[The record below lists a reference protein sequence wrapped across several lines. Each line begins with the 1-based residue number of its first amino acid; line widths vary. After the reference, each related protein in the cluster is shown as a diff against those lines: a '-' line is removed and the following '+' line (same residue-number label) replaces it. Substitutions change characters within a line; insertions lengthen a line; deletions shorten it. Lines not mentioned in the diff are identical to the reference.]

1 MILQVL
7 FTISILIV
15 VHFRSTVLVVG
26 VVHGSFPMYFH
37 FIFLMHQKLLVSQSV
52 PAIHRN
58 ENISMVEVQL
68 IAA

>member
-1 MILQVL
+1 
-7 FTISILIV
+7 
-15 VHFRSTVLVVG
+15 VG